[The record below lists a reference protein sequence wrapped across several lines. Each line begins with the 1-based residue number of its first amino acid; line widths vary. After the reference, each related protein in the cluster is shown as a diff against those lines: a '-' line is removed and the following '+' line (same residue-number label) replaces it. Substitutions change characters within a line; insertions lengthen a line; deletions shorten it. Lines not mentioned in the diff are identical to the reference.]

1 MNIGVL
7 DSRWGPQEGANA
19 VDEISITIAFVLLG
33 LTWLT
38 LRGMDSRE
46 SRKSRR

>member
-1 MNIGVL
+1 M
-7 DSRWGPQEGANA
+7 DQ
-19 VDEISITIAFVLLG
+19 ISISIAFVLLG

-46 SRKSRR
+46 TRRSRR